1 MDDHKGTIQGTA
13 VNNSVNFD
21 DMNITGANLVEA
33 AKHNLIDAINEDS
46 SKLSESSKKIN
57 P

>member
-1 MDDHKGTIQGTA
+1 MDDHKVTVQGTA